1 VIGQEDF
8 RASNMIGVDSAELD
22 PARAAIGQARPEPT
36 NHVMACDLTSFFIVS
51 GTVHTLKMSGKARFV
66 CPTVQC
72 QAKPGSVCS
81 LSCKA
86 RVCVFNVRQ
95 SQGLCVQ

>member
-8 RASNMIGVDSAELD
+8 RASNMIGVDSAEHD

-36 NHVMACDLTSFFIVS
+36 NHGMACDFTSFIPCVRY
-51 GTVHTLKMSGKARFV
+51 GAHTIKCQAKPGFVCSMSGKARH
-66 CPTVQC
+66 CM
-72 QAKPGSVCS
+72 
-81 LSCKA
+81 
-86 RVCVFNVRQ
+86 FNVRQ